1 MVLGRI
7 SALVFVLLLSAGAF
21 AQEPAGQD
29 RLIVPSPILV
39 VDEAALFSRSAFG
52 KQVEANLSALRN
64 ELISENRRIEAELA
78 EEERILTER
87 RLTMDPGEFRD
98 AASAFDAKVVE
109 LRKVQDQRFD
119 QLNSQREDALRRF
132 DNIIRPVLGSIAIE
146 RGAVAVIKQDSVL
159 ISANAI
165 DITDEA
171 VRRIDEQLSNK
182 DLPDQEEP
190 KESSGD
196 DQP

>member
-7 SALVFVLLLSAGAF
+7 SALVFVLLLSAGAL

-109 LRKVQDQRFD
+109 LRKVQDQRFE

-171 VRRIDEQLSNK
+171 VRRIDEQLSDK

-190 KESSGD
+190 EESSDD